1 MSKIGCG
8 YVLIP
13 KKRLPINVKIYLFAQ
28 KRRLRSFKRFSR
40 WWMRDSNNVLDFFEG
55 ELQCN
60 NKSSDGS
67 SDGKRGNSFLRQKSS
82 EGDGKK
88 CTQEHGRPP
97 WGGRRRFRGAFTKYV
112 DHLPTNHLLTFV
124 TYSCHFVW
132 NFRMYFIFGWYHD
145 NLLMKIQ

>member
-1 MSKIGCG
+1 MTF
-8 YVLIP
+8 
-13 KKRLPINVKIYLFAQ
+13 FAQ

-112 DHLPTNHLLTFV
+112 DKSLPIIDQLPTNHLLTFA
-124 TYSCHFVW
+124 TYLFMSFYMK
-132 NFRMYFIFGWYHD
+132 FSYFIFGWYHD
-145 NLLMKIQ
+145 NLLMQIK